1 MAPTGLTTFSF
12 RQRAV
17 EKMILTYQPQMSQMG
32 TDEYIHKELSEDIVG
47 SAMVVLNKLRPGLK
61 EKAYENALV
70 IELRKRGHVV
80 EQQRSFEVLYEGI
93 VVDTLIPDLIVD
105 EKVIVDPKC
114 VTEFNETHFAQMLGY
129 LAITGLR
136 LALLFNFKDA
146 KLRWKRVVR

>member
-12 RQRAV
+12 RRRTV

-70 IELRKRGHVV
+70 IELRKRGHLV
-80 EQQRSFEVLYEGI
+80 EQQRSYEVLYEGI
-93 VVDTLIPDLIVD
+93 IVDTLIPDLIVD